1 MFNEYYNQYT
11 PDYIKAIKKNHN
23 KYKIK
28 LEILGYYENTIGEI
42 VKDLSVTAQG
52 QININYQPIMRRS
65 CSLTLINV
73 DKKYIPSPDNVFW
86 LERKFRLWI
95 GVVDNFA
102 FETPSIYWWS
112 QGVFFTQS
120 ATSDGNTVNIEAVDK
135 GGALNG
141 TLGMNIVDVQYIV
154 PTGTNISKLVRDT
167 LMLSI
172 ADTPSDKPNGSCKP
186 IDPVIPVIDVKYNN
200 ILTQSKI
207 SVDANNCIGDIFQ
220 SIYDG
225 YNADLYY
232 DTYGRFQVKELTT
245 GYRVDGYRYM
255 ACQWDY
261 NDSDAFYGA
270 SNFVYN
276 FDGKNA
282 VTVYTSAS
290 GIENVSYTAYNRNPA
305 SPIRTANVGVRRME
319 SQEIKYVDVSEE
331 EMAKKCRQYADY
343 LLIQEAMRGS
353 SVTFTSP
360 IIPHLDV
367 NRTITITDK
376 MQKLEHETFIIQ
388 SITIPLSSDMMTIS
402 ATSINWLPNNLIMG

>member
-1 MFNEYYNQYT
+1 MFGEYYNQYT
-11 PDYIKAIKKNHN
+11 PDYIKAIKKHHN
-23 KYKIK
+23 KYKVK
-28 LEILGYYENTIGEI
+28 LEILGYYENVIGEI

-52 QININYQPIMRRS
+52 QINVNYQPIMRRS

-102 FETPSIYWWS
+102 FETPSVYWWS

-120 ATSDGNTVNIEAVDK
+120 ATSDGNTVSIEAVDK

-141 TLGMNIVDVQYIV
+141 TLGMNIIDTQYIV
-154 PTGTNISKLVRDT
+154 PSGTNISKLIRDT

-172 ADTPSDKPNGSCKP
+172 ADTPSDKPNGSYKP
-186 IDPVIPVIDVKYNN
+186 IDPITPVIDIKYNN
-200 ILTQSKI
+200 IFTQNEI
-207 SVDANNCIGDIFQ
+207 SVDANNCIGDIFEA
-220 SIYDG
+220 IAEG

-232 DTYGRFQVKELTT
+232 DTYGRFQIKELST
-245 GYRVDGYRYM
+245 GYRVDGYKYM
-255 ACQWDY
+255 ARQWDY

-270 SNFVYN
+270 ANFTYN

-282 VTVYTSAS
+282 VTVYTNAS

-305 SPIRTANVGVRRME
+305 SPIRTANVGVRRMQ
-319 SQEIKYVDVSEE
+319 SQEIKYVNVSEN
-331 EMAKKCRQYADY
+331 EMVKLCKQYADY

-353 SVTFTSP
+353 SVTFNSP

-376 MQKLEHETFIIQ
+376 MQKLDHEIFIIQ